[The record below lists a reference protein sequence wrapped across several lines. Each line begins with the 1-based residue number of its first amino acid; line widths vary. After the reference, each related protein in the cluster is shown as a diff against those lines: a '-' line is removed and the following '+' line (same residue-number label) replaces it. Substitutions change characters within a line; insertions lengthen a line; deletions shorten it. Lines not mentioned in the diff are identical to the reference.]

1 MTVYKKLL
9 VPIDGLE
16 LSSRAQRE
24 SLALAKSLGAAV
36 VAFVGEPVLETPLG
50 RSAAGLVLEWRQHDE
65 RVSAHAREVLGAFEA
80 QARGAGV
87 PFEGHYV
94 QTDHVDRAIA
104 EAARQFSCDLI
115 VMATHGRGAFGEL
128 LFGSHT
134 KGVMARTKVPLL
146 VLH

>member
-1 MTVYKKLL
+1 MYKKLL
-9 VPIDGLE
+9 VPVDGHE
-16 LSSRAQRE
+16 LSARSMNE
-24 SLALAKSLGAAV
+24 SLALAKPLGATV
-36 VAFVGEPVLETPLG
+36 VAFVGEPAPQMPSVG
-50 RSAAGLVLEWRQHDE
+50 RTAAGAMAELNRHEDQVTT
-65 RVSAHAREVLGAFEA
+65 HARKVLGEFEA
-80 QARGAGV
+80 RAMEAGV

-104 EAARQFSCDLI
+104 ETAERLGCDLI

-134 KGVMARTKVPLL
+134 KAVMSRTKVPLL